1 MKKYNT
7 FFCLLISLVVFYA
20 CETKKN
26 HIEEGI
32 ITYDAHIVDMSN
44 VLANYAP
51 TSMTVK
57 FKPDNYVMEMG
68 KFGLFSTT
76 FIVDGKKKQIS
87 HLLQVFGSKNACI
100 ENEADIL
107 DEIKNYKLNFE
118 FIEDSTINI
127 AGYTC
132 KLAVATKLANKT
144 EKFNVWYTEEINVQ
158 RSNFLNPYSQIKGM
172 LMEYRLEKFGI
183 EMIFRAQDITEVKNS
198 EEIFNI
204 PNDYKIISVNEME
217 EFIKSLQ

>member
-1 MKKYNT
+1 M
-7 FFCLLISLVVFYA
+7 
-20 CETKKN
+20 
-26 HIEEGI
+26 
-32 ITYDAHIVDMSN
+32 
-44 VLANYAP
+44 
-51 TSMTVK
+51 
-57 FKPDNYVMEMG
+57 
-68 KFGLFSTT
+68 
-76 FIVDGKKKQIS
+76 
-87 HLLQVFGSKNACI
+87 LQVFGSKNACI